1 MVTDTGKE
9 TNKDKQMTKSEI
21 PTYIRDIKKSL
32 TERYGKVRPAW
43 IPMIDMLEDNLYIY
57 QDIRERIKDN
67 GVAAPDAKHTNA
79 DIKAL
84 GQVAATIFKISTK
97 LGVSSPYDQRRIG
110 EEKNEEEEDYLSTL

>member
-1 MVTDTGKE
+1 
-9 TNKDKQMTKSEI
+9 MTKQEI
-21 PTYIRDIKKSL
+21 PNYIADIKKSL
-32 TERYGKVRPAW
+32 KERYGKVRPAW

-57 QDIRERIKDN
+57 QEIRERIHDN

-110 EEKNEEEEDYLSTL
+110 DNDEKEEDYLDSI